1 MDKKYNLIFKNFK
14 INIYIKYISLYLKIL
29 KTKFKIMKYIY
40 KSPTIFF
47 PLDEEYIFFPWID

>member
-40 KSPTIFF
+40 INHQQFF
-47 PLDEEYIFFPWID
+47 SH